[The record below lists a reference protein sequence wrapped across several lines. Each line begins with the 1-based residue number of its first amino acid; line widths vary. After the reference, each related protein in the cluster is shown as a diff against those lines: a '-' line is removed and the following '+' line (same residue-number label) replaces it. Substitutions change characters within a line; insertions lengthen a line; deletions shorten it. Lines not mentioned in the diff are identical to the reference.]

1 MLTLCPLRLNSLSVS
16 AAFCGIFLFKLQMF
30 RDCLAGL
37 GASNKRVKCLDAKR
51 RCQDEQEVCD
61 EQE

>member
-16 AAFCGIFLFKLQMF
+16 AAFCGIFLFKLQIF
-30 RDCLAGL
+30 RDCLAGFC
-37 GASNKRVKCLDAKR
+37 ASMKQMKCLEAKR
-51 RCQDEQEVCD
+51 RCEDEQEVYD